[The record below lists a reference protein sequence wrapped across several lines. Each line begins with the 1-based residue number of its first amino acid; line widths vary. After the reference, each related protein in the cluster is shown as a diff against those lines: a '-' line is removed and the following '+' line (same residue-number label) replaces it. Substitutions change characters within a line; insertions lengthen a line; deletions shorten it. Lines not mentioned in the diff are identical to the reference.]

1 MQITVFP
8 FCIVKFSYLTTIFC
22 HALFNFLLLT
32 MMGGY
37 NEPNLSL
44 HLCVSTLYG
53 FKCWLNKSIYTF
65 IRYVHIYERFL
76 LLSGQWFCRKMS

>member
-1 MQITVFP
+1 
-8 FCIVKFSYLTTIFC
+8 
-22 HALFNFLLLT
+22 

-37 NEPNLSL
+37 NEPNLFL

-65 IRYVHIYERFL
+65 ISYVHFYERFL
-76 LLSGQWFCRKMS
+76 FYYLVSDFVGK